1 MRKRFLLLALLLLVA
16 PWLHARVV
24 RFGQYEVQPEQNVRP
39 SAAWTRGGGDT
50 RSSLQLGFPINGKV
64 NVLVQFK
71 KTPTMRDW
79 KPRE

>member
-39 SAAWTRGGGDT
+39 SAGWT
-50 RSSLQLGFPINGKV
+50 
-64 NVLVQFK
+64 
-71 KTPTMRDW
+71 
-79 KPRE
+79 